1 MLLNICQSVIMTLEY
16 ENILKNFLGNILNV
30 SLERMIFC
38 EEIHID

>member
-1 MLLNICQSVIMTLEY
+1 MTLGY
-16 ENILKNFLGNILNV
+16 ENILKFFLGNILNV

>member
-1 MLLNICQSVIMTLEY
+1 MTLGY

>member
-1 MLLNICQSVIMTLEY
+1 MTLGY
-16 ENILKNFLGNILNV
+16 ENILINFLGNILNV

>member
-1 MLLNICQSVIMTLEY
+1 MTLEY

>member
-1 MLLNICQSVIMTLEY
+1 MTLGY
-16 ENILKNFLGNILNV
+16 ENILKIFLGNILNV

>member
-1 MLLNICQSVIMTLEY
+1 MLLNICQSVIMTLGY
-16 ENILKNFLGNILNV
+16 ENILINFLGNILNV

>member
-1 MLLNICQSVIMTLEY
+1 MTLGY
-16 ENILKNFLGNILNV
+16 ENILTNFLGNILNV

>member
-1 MLLNICQSVIMTLEY
+1 MLLNICQSVIMTLRY
-16 ENILKNFLGNILNV
+16 ENILINFLGNILNV

>member
-1 MLLNICQSVIMTLEY
+1 MLLNICQSVIMTLGY

>member
-1 MLLNICQSVIMTLEY
+1 MTLGY
-16 ENILKNFLGNILNV
+16 ENILKNFLGNILNI